1 MTGFPGPGL
10 SAYASLCPD
19 PGTPHAMS
27 AGEPVSTQRRR
38 ERRGRRPRPGAGAP
52 GRETAGRSRRCSR
65 SPRRPR
71 RALRPR
77 AGAAASRRDL
87 LRRADRRPDRPRG
100 AVDPARAAR
109 RPRARERK
117 RPESRRGGQQ
127 RRRDARPPPDRHPD
141 EPLRDRVAGRRRPGA
156 ADPRGPDRPR
166 LRRPAHVVLGEL
178 APKTVAIQKAEA
190 ISLLAARP
198 IIFFYKIMYPFI
210 WLLNGS
216 ALSLVR
222 MFGLKPA
229 TESEEAHSEEEL
241 RIILSESY
249 ESGKI
254 NQTEYGYVNRIF
266 AFDDLLA
273 REIMVPR
280 TDMVCLYLD
289 KPLEENLKI
298 IQRERYTRFPVV
310 KENKDNVLGMI
321 NTKQLFLKYDDHK
334 DIRLEDA
341 LQPVLT
347 VTEAIPV
354 KKLLKQ
360 MQQGRSHMAI
370 LLDEYGG
377 TSGLIT
383 IEDEILE
390 EIVGDIRDEFDTEE
404 RVEIEKISDNHIVVD
419 GKVPI
424 FRINELLGTDIE
436 NEGMD
441 SIGGW
446 LYGQNSEL
454 KPGQRWTYEDL
465 TFIVR
470 EKERHR
476 IRKIEIIREPK
487 VETDDEDQD
496 LDEEREDDI

>member
-1 MTGFPGPGL
+1 MSLLSLLAIVILLILTAFFVATEFAIVKIRPSRVDQLIQDKRKNAKAVKQVIDDLDGYL
-10 SAYASLCPD
+10 SACQLGITITAL
-19 PGTPHAMS
+19 GLGWL
-27 AGEPVSTQRRR
+27 GEPAVARIVEPVFRQWGLPDTFS
-38 ERRGRRPRPGAGAP
+38 
-52 GRETAGRSRRCSR
+52 SMLSIVL
-65 SPRRPR
+65 SF
-71 RALRPR
+71 
-77 AGAAASRRDL
+77 L
-87 LRRADRRPDRPRG
+87 LITF
-100 AVDPARAAR
+100 
-109 RPRARERK
+109 
-117 RPESRRGGQQ
+117 
-127 RRRDARPPPDRHPD
+127 
-141 EPLRDRVAGRRRPGA
+141 L
-156 ADPRGPDRPR
+156 
-166 LRRPAHVVLGEL
+166 HVVLGEL

-298 IQRERYTRFPVV
+298 IKRERYTRFPVV

-334 DIRLEDA
+334 DIRLED
-341 LQPVLT
+341 LIQPVLT

-383 IEDEILE
+383 IEDILE

-496 LDEEREDDI
+496 LDEEREDDIAYKAMHSGRGIISSCRVFAIGPVCPECGNGWHR

>member
-1 MTGFPGPGL
+1 MSLLSLLAIVILLILTAFFVATEFAIVKIRPSRVDQLIQDKRKNAKAVKQVIDDLDGYL
-10 SAYASLCPD
+10 SACQLGITITAL
-19 PGTPHAMS
+19 GLGWL
-27 AGEPVSTQRRR
+27 GEPAVARIVEPVFRQWGLPDTFS
-38 ERRGRRPRPGAGAP
+38 
-52 GRETAGRSRRCSR
+52 SMLSIVL
-65 SPRRPR
+65 SF
-71 RALRPR
+71 
-77 AGAAASRRDL
+77 L
-87 LRRADRRPDRPRG
+87 LITF
-100 AVDPARAAR
+100 
-109 RPRARERK
+109 
-117 RPESRRGGQQ
+117 
-127 RRRDARPPPDRHPD
+127 
-141 EPLRDRVAGRRRPGA
+141 L
-156 ADPRGPDRPR
+156 
-166 LRRPAHVVLGEL
+166 HVVLGEL

-298 IQRERYTRFPVV
+298 IKRERYTRFPVV

-334 DIRLEDA
+334 DIRLED
-341 LQPVLT
+341 LIQPVLT

-383 IEDEILE
+383 IEDILE

>member
-1 MTGFPGPGL
+1 MSLLSLLAIVILLILTAFFVATEFAIVKIRPSRVDQLIQDKRKNAKAVKQVIDDLDGYL
-10 SAYASLCPD
+10 SACQLGITITAL
-19 PGTPHAMS
+19 GLGWL
-27 AGEPVSTQRRR
+27 GEPAVARIVEPVFRQWGLPDTFS
-38 ERRGRRPRPGAGAP
+38 
-52 GRETAGRSRRCSR
+52 SMLSIVL
-65 SPRRPR
+65 SF
-71 RALRPR
+71 
-77 AGAAASRRDL
+77 L
-87 LRRADRRPDRPRG
+87 LITF
-100 AVDPARAAR
+100 
-109 RPRARERK
+109 
-117 RPESRRGGQQ
+117 
-127 RRRDARPPPDRHPD
+127 
-141 EPLRDRVAGRRRPGA
+141 L
-156 ADPRGPDRPR
+156 
-166 LRRPAHVVLGEL
+166 HVVLGEL

-298 IQRERYTRFPVV
+298 IKRERYTRFPVV

-334 DIRLEDA
+334 DIRLED
-341 LQPVLT
+341 LIQPVLT
-347 VTEAIPV
+347 VTEAIPI

-383 IEDEILE
+383 IEDILE